1 MVLDGDSIRNIVKEK
16 GKLRNIILFE
26 PDLKNFDKL
35 SLFLSE
41 AGGSLSESISALPL
55 AVGNKLGFE
64 TMSAAGTNSS
74 VVGDGRG
81 NMPVMKVALDD
92 VIKSYDCSF
101 LNMDIEGGEFEALL
115 GAKNLLKNCRP
126 SLAISIYHQPIDLW
140 RICLFLDDLKLGY
153 KFFIRN
159 YTGYPAETLLYA
171 TTSKNS

>member
-1 MVLDGDSIRNIVKEK
+1 
-16 GKLRNIILFE
+16 
-26 PDLKNFDKL
+26 
-35 SLFLSE
+35 
-41 AGGSLSESISALPL
+41 
-55 AVGNKLGFE
+55 
-64 TMSAAGTNSS
+64 
-74 VVGDGRG
+74 
-81 NMPVMKVALDD
+81 
-92 VIKSYDCSF
+92 
-101 LNMDIEGGEFEALL
+101 MDIEGGEFEALL